1 MPCNNN
7 QQIRYCLV
15 EIIWLTWTPFICCH
29 TQGLHFKTKKA
40 WRHKAINPVREKEK
54 AIIMWFKSN
63 GGLSIY
69 IILYQQQGRTIFFL
83 DNRQWWQF
91 KTECKPKNIIK
102 KNNVCFLCTC
112 IHEKYFSSISIL
124 LKYPTFLKYDTADI
138 YGQVVFF

>member
-102 KNNVCFLCTC
+102 KTMF
-112 IHEKYFSSISIL
+112 
-124 LKYPTFLKYDTADI
+124 
-138 YGQVVFF
+138 VFFVHVYMKSIFRQFQFYSNILHFWNMIQPIYMGK